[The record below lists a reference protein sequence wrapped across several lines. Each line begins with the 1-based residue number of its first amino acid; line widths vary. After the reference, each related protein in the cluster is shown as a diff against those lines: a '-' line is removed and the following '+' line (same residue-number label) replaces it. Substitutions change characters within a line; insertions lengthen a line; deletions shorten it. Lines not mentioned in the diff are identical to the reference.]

1 MDRASKDIIKE
12 LLETIATYNTTPEE
26 GKGCTR
32 LVFTKEELAAK
43 DYVISKMKEIGM
55 SVSIDAIGNIFGCY
69 EGTNPDLAPV
79 WTGSHIDTVLNA
91 GIFDGMAGIVCG
103 LEAVRLM
110 YNAQIKPKR
119 SIYVNIYT
127 SEEPT
132 RFGLSCLGSRAL
144 SGHLK
149 LEGTK
154 ELYDC
159 DGNSLY
165 EVLKEVGCIS
175 DDFDKMVKKPGD
187 VYASLEL
194 HIEQNGIL
202 EKNKKS
208 IGVVRGICAPT
219 VYEVSITGIQS
230 HAGGTSMAD
239 RRDAFMAASEIAL
252 LLENLAKTSKSE
264 YITGTIGKCD
274 IFPGTV
280 NVIPGEVKFTI
291 DIRSI
296 SMEDKE
302 ELIAILIKEID
313 SIAKKRDVIVK
324 VEEMNHDRPIIC
336 GEKLMEKIE
345 KHCDEYEIE
354 HMRLISGPYHDSLF
368 IGEFAPI
375 AMIFVPSKNGIS
387 HSPDEWTD
395 YEELAV
401 GADVLAKTLL
411 EIANE

>member
-1 MDRASKDIIKE
+1 MERASKDVIKE
-12 LLETIATYNTTPEE
+12 LLEKIATYNTTPGE
-26 GKGCTR
+26 GEGCTR
-32 LVFTKEELAAK
+32 LVFTKEELEAK
-43 DYVISKMKEIGM
+43 DYVISKMKEFGM
-55 SVSIDAIGNIFGCY
+55 SVTVDAIGNIFGCY
-69 EGTNPDLAPV
+69 EGTDPELAPV

-110 YNAQIKPKR
+110 NTAQIRPKR

-149 LEGTK
+149 LDGTK
-154 ELYDC
+154 ELFDK
-159 DGNSLY
+159 DGNSLF
-165 EVLKEVGCIS
+165 EVLKEVGCAYE
-175 DDFDKMVKKPGD
+175 DFDKIVKKPGE

-202 EKNKKS
+202 EENEKS
-208 IGVVRGICAPT
+208 IGIVRGICAPT
-219 VYEVSITGIQS
+219 VYEITIKGVQS

-239 RRDAFMAASEIAL
+239 RKDAYMAACEIAL

-264 YITGTIGKCD
+264 YITGTVGKCD

-280 NVIPGEVKFTI
+280 NVIPGEVKFPI

-302 ELIAILIKEID
+302 DLIAVLIKEINN
-313 SIAKKRDVIVK
+313 IAKRRDVIVM
-324 VEEMNHDRPIIC
+324 VEEMNHDKPIIC
-336 GEKLMEKIE
+336 EEKLMKKLE
-345 KHCDEYEIE
+345 KHCEEFNIE

-375 AMIFVPSKNGIS
+375 AMIFVPSRNGIS

-395 YEELAV
+395 YEDLAL